1 MNRIM
6 SGVVMSF
13 KGIVGVLQGSQGRH
27 NGMPNYYNNTKGE
40 RVLIKRCVL
49 LAQNAGIVF
58 IPDGR

>member
-1 MNRIM
+1 
-6 SGVVMSF
+6 MSF